1 MPIGFLQSCSYRRNI
16 TPNPFTVS
24 QAISVKSGLLFSLVP
39 SSLQIFMAVSES
51 SSGKQQLDDD
61 QEYQKKPE
69 PLIPGL
75 PDEIAELCLLHLPYP
90 YQSLA
95 RSVCCSW
102 NRIITDPGFLLC
114 KRSLSLSLPY
124 LFVFAF
130 HNSTARIQWQAL
142 DPRSGRWFLLPSMPC
157 PKAVCPP
164 GFACA
169 SIPRQGQLYVLG
181 GIRSDTQTSINTTMV
196 YTASTNQWSPASPM
210 MAPRSFFAA
219 GNVNGKIIAVGGSGA
234 EYNDSITS
242 VECYDPQ
249 KDTWEH
255 VANMRVGLAR
265 YDSAVVGGKMY
276 VTEGWTWPF
285 LFSPRGGVYD
295 LQSDTWQE
303 MKDGMKEGWTGVS
316 VVVGDRLFVISE
328 YGDCPM
334 KVYLPDHDTWQYVGG
349 DKFPREA
356 MQRPFAVNAVEGK
369 IYVVSSGLNVAIGSA
384 FEGQNGELIAKT
396 EWCFTHFSHV
406 LYITCKLLVVYF
418 ILGAAKQDGTVVQER
433 SIQSALFHR

>member
-1 MPIGFLQSCSYRRNI
+1 
-16 TPNPFTVS
+16 
-24 QAISVKSGLLFSLVP
+24 
-39 SSLQIFMAVSES
+39 MAVSKS
-51 SSGKQQLDDD
+51 SSGKQQNDHD
-61 QEYQKKPE
+61 QEYHKKSE

-102 NRIITDPGFLLC
+102 NRTITDAGFLLSR
-114 KRSLSLSLPY
+114 RSLSLSLPY

-130 HNSTARIQWQAL
+130 HNSTARIQWQAF
-142 DPRSGRWFLLPSMPC
+142 DPRSGRWFILPPMPC
-157 PKAVCPP
+157 PKSVFPP
-164 GFACA
+164 GFACS

-181 GIRSDTQTSINTTMV
+181 GMRSDTQTSINTTVV
-196 YTASTNQWSPASPM
+196 YTTSTNQWSIASPM
-210 MAPRSFFAA
+210 VTPRSFFAA

-242 VECYDPQ
+242 VECYDPR

-255 VANMRVGLAR
+255 VAKMRVGLAR
-265 YDSAVVGGKMY
+265 YDSAVVGSKLY

-285 LFSPRGGVYD
+285 LFSPRGSVYD
-295 LQSDTWQE
+295 LENDTWQE

-334 KVYLPDHDTWQYVGG
+334 KVYVPDRDAWQYVGG

-356 MQRPFAVNAVEGK
+356 MQRPFAVSGVEGR
-369 IYVVSSGLNVAIGSA
+369 IYVVSSGLNVAMGTPI
-384 FEGQNGELIAKT
+384 EGQNGEFTAKW
-396 EWCFTHFSHV
+396 EVVAAPKAFYDFSPLSCQV
-406 LYITCKLLVVYF
+406 LY
-418 ILGAAKQDGTVVQER
+418 A
-433 SIQSALFHR
+433 

>member
-1 MPIGFLQSCSYRRNI
+1 
-16 TPNPFTVS
+16 
-24 QAISVKSGLLFSLVP
+24 
-39 SSLQIFMAVSES
+39 MAVSKS
-51 SSGKQQLDDD
+51 FSGKQQDNNE
-61 QEYQKKPE
+61 QEYQKKSE

-95 RSVCCSW
+95 RSVCSSW
-102 NRIITDPGFLLC
+102 NRIITDPAFLLC

-124 LFVFAF
+124 LFIFAF
-130 HNSTARIQWQAL
+130 HKSTARIQWQAL
-142 DPRSGRWFLLPSMPC
+142 DPRSGRWFILPSMPC
-157 PKAVCPP
+157 SKAVCPP
-164 GFACA
+164 GFACT

-181 GIRSDTQTSINTTMV
+181 GMCSDTQTSINTTMV
-196 YTASTNQWSPASPM
+196 YTTSTNQWSIASPM
-210 MAPRSFFAA
+210 VTTRSFFAA

-234 EYNDSITS
+234 EYNDSNTS

-249 KDTWEH
+249 TDTWEQ
-255 VANMRVGLAR
+255 VSKMRVGLAR
-265 YDSAVVGGKMY
+265 YDSAEVGGKMY

-295 LQSDTWQE
+295 PESDTWHE

-334 KVYLPDHDTWQYVGG
+334 KVYVPDRDTWQYVGG
-349 DKFPREA
+349 DKFPRETI
-356 MQRPFAVNAVEGK
+356 QRPFALSAVEGK

-384 FEGQNGELIAKT
+384 FEGLNGEFIANWEVMPAPKAFRDLSPSS
-396 EWCFTHFSHV
+396 CQA
-406 LYITCKLLVVYF
+406 LY
-418 ILGAAKQDGTVVQER
+418 A
-433 SIQSALFHR
+433 